1 MADTPDTCM
10 WFAIGANHRLYYV
23 GKHPNSDDAFSTA
36 EDILDPVPIVWII
49 DELTAHQWKAGFE
62 MCLLEIK
69 PN

>member
-1 MADTPDTCM
+1 MAVTPDKCM

-23 GKHPNSDDAFSTA
+23 GKHPNSDDAFTA
-36 EDILDPVPIVWII
+36 AEEILEPVPIVWII
-49 DELTAHQWKAGFE
+49 DELTAHHWKAGLE